1 MLKLKR
7 AVKTRTRVRLYLRKK
22 FASRCPHSH
31 ETRHHVYL
39 LHMFACLFPQADTRR
54 NGTYKAVVLEY
65 NGRFSILDMLSR
77 KNGQH
82 WG

>member
-7 AVKTRTRVRLYLRKK
+7 AVKTQTSVL
-22 FASRCPHSH
+22 
-31 ETRHHVYL
+31 VYL
-39 LHMFACLFPQADTRR
+39 LQMFACLFPQADTRR